1 MKRRIGEIAE
11 IKMGYPF
18 RTRLEPDPAGEIAVI
33 QMKDIDDANL
43 LHPEDLIRVR
53 MQDYKE
59 SHLVQKG
66 DLLFRSR
73 GLTNTTAL
81 IATDVQRTV
90 LAAPMILIRVKMDII
105 MPAYLQWFLN
115 LPTTQ
120 ATLAKQ
126 AEGTS
131 VRMLSKATIDALE
144 IPVPSLH
151 QQKQI
156 VELANLAAEEEHL
169 TQELLRQRKRF
180 VEGIL
185 LRRAFEQPSR
195 KGH

>member
-1 MKRRIGEIAE
+1 
-11 IKMGYPF
+11 MGFPF

-33 QMKDIDDANL
+33 QMKDINDTNL

-53 MQDYKE
+53 MPDYKK
-59 SHLVQKG
+59 SHLIKKG

-73 GLTNTTAL
+73 GLTNTVSL
-81 IATDVQRTV
+81 ATVDLPHAV
-90 LAAPMILIRVKMDII
+90 LAAPMMLIRVKTNII

-115 LPTTQ
+115 LPATQ

-131 VRMLSKATIDALE
+131 VRMISKATLDALE
-144 IPVPSLH
+144 VPVPPLVH
-151 QQKQI
+151 QKEI
-156 VELANLAAEEEHL
+156 VELANLATLEERL
-169 TQELLRQRKRF
+169 TEELLRQRKRF

-185 LRRAFEQPSR
+185 LACAFGQP
-195 KGH
+195 H

>member
-1 MKRRIGEIAE
+1 MERRIAQIADVR
-11 IKMGYPF
+11 MGYPF
-18 RTRLEPDPAGEIAVI
+18 RTRLEPDPTGNIAVI
-33 QMKDIDDANL
+33 QMKDLDQANL
-43 LHPEDLIRVR
+43 LYDEDFIHVR
-53 MQDYKE
+53 MLDYKE
-59 SHLVQKG
+59 SHLVKKG

-73 GLTNTTAL
+73 GLTNTAFL
-81 IATDVQRTV
+81 ATVDLPHAV
-90 LAAPMILIRVKMDII
+90 LAAPMMLIRAKTDVI

-131 VRMLSKATIDALE
+131 VRMLSKATLEALE
-144 IPVPSLH
+144 VPVPSLH

-156 VELANLAAEEEHL
+156 VKLANLATREERL

-180 VEGIL
+180 VEEIL
-185 LRRAFEQPSR
+185 LRRAFEQLSR